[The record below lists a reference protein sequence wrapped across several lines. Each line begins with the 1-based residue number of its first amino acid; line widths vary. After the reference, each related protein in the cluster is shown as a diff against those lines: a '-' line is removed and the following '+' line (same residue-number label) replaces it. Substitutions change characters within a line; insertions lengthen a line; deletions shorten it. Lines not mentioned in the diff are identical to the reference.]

1 MVQSSVVSDARNVLL
16 ARIVEHVAANGLA
29 DTSLR
34 ELADEVGTSHRML
47 NYHFGGRDGLVAA
60 IVRSTEAGQREAL
73 AELGRSAATPEQV
86 IRTQWEQLTRPEL
99 APVIRL
105 FFELFA
111 LALAG
116 RPGTDGFLDDITEP
130 WLAVASEVGAELG
143 IEVDRVELRLGVAV
157 LRGLLVEALA
167 AGDPTEAG
175 ESLERYLE
183 MWAASRA

>member
-1 MVQSSVVSDARNVLL
+1 MSEARDALL
-16 ARIVEHVAANGLA
+16 TRIVEHVAANGLA

-60 IVRSTEAGQREAL
+60 IVQATEANQREAL
-73 AELGRSAATPEQV
+73 AELGGSAATPEAV
-86 IRTQWEQLTRPEL
+86 IEAQWEQLTQPEL
-99 APVIRL
+99 APLIRL

-116 RPGTDGFLDDITEP
+116 RPGTEGFLDGITEP
-130 WLAVASEVGAELG
+130 WLVDASEVAEGLG
-143 IEVDRVELRLGVAV
+143 IETDRVELRLGVAV

-167 AGDPTEAG
+167 AGDPAEAG
-175 ESLERYLE
+175 ESLRRYLD
-183 MWAASRA
+183 MWADWRR

>member
-1 MVQSSVVSDARNVLL
+1 MSDARDALL
-16 ARIVEHVAANGLA
+16 ARIVEHIAANGLA

-60 IVRSTEAGQREAL
+60 IVRSTETGQRAAL
-73 AELGRSAATPEQV
+73 AELGRAAATPEQV
-86 IRTQWEQLTRPEL
+86 IEAQWEQLTRPEV
-99 APVIRL
+99 APLIRL

-111 LALAG
+111 LALAR
-116 RPGTDGFLDDITEP
+116 RPGTEGFLDDITEP
-130 WLAVASEVGAELG
+130 WLAAATEVGEELG
-143 IEVDRVELRLGVAV
+143 VETDRVELRLGVAV

-175 ESLERYLE
+175 ESLGRYLE
-183 MWAASRA
+183 MWAAWRS